1 MQIHMLLFKS
11 VTRNL
16 LYLLCVLYLFQS
28 DNGTWFAKQFY
39 INISISNI
47 FSVDIILIYF
57 CPWSDRFF
65 RNYVF
70 LKKNCVCIKKKNH
83 SYEKNTKPPGNQE
96 IIKAAFALL
105 PTPQYDVTIK
115 L

>member
-70 LKKNCVCIKKKNH
+70 FKKIVCALKKPH

-105 PTPQYDVTIK
+105 PTLQYDVTIK